1 MTEVNP
7 QKRSLKPRSNW
18 KSRLRW
24 VVWGAVIFF
33 LVKVGKDR
41 AQEVAA
47 IKISSQGWVYLAIAF
62 GFTLLAHIWSGLV
75 WGKILDYFQQQ
86 LAYSWVLR
94 VYLKTNIAKYLPGNI
109 WHYYGRIVAIQE
121 AGGTLEVA
129 TFSVLLEPLLM
140 AVAASII
147 ALFGYSFGNSF
158 KLSVGLWQVLAL
170 GVVVLGL
177 HPAILNRLM
186 QLVAKLKGK
195 SDKSLVLQ
203 SYPLVPLLGEIG
215 FVALRG
221 TGFIFALMAL
231 TAIIPS
237 QIPQI
242 LGGFSWAWLLGL
254 VVPGAPGG
262 IGVFEATAIAIL
274 QPLFSPGLLLGAVAI
289 FRLVSLLAE
298 IVAVGLTAVGDL
310 AASSKNQ

>member
-1 MTEVNP
+1 MNKVDK
-7 QKRSLKPRSNW
+7 QKPTPKKSW

-24 VVWGAVIFF
+24 LVWGAVFFF

-47 IKISSQGWVYLAIAF
+47 IKITQQGWFYLAIALL
-62 GFTLLAHIWSGLV
+62 FTLLAHIWSGLV
-75 WGKILDYFQQQ
+75 WGKILRYFQQPFS
-86 LAYSWVLR
+86 YSWALR

-109 WHYYGRIVAIQE
+109 WHYYGRITAIQE
-121 AGGTLEVA
+121 AGGALEVA

-140 AVAASII
+140 AAAALILALSGSESIARPSASI
-147 ALFGYSFGNSF
+147 LGSWRS
-158 KLSVGLWQVLAL
+158 LVLLL
-170 GVVVLGL
+170 GVALGL
-177 HPAILNRLM
+177 HPQVLNPLM
-186 QLVAKLKGK
+186 QLLAKLKGK
-195 SDKSLVLQ
+195 DSKPLKLT

-221 TGFIFALMAL
+221 TGFIFALLAL
-231 TAIIPS
+231 TAIVPS

-242 LGGFSWAWLLGL
+242 LSGFSWAWLLGL
-254 VVPGAPGG
+254 IVPGAPGG

-298 IVAVGLTAVGDL
+298 VIAAGLAIGVKKGNRQG
-310 AASSKNQ
+310 A